1 MLTQRVYGLLIV
13 VYSEEIQLE
22 TKCPLNPEKPL
33 RKDRRE
39 YKQFCYCISIK
50 PEWHVRDR
58 QSSERL

>member
-1 MLTQRVYGLLIV
+1 MLTQRVHGLLIV

-39 YKQFCYCISIK
+39 YKQFCY
-50 PEWHVRDR
+50 
-58 QSSERL
+58 